1 MRLCSNYLSIIFF
14 HIFSIVSGLVSWCGA
29 PFNRYMILIFC
40 GVLLQCGVCYYSVVL
55 PVIDYHFNIVLHD
68 IDIVLL
74 QCGVWSYS
82 VVWCSL

>member
-1 MRLCSNYLSIIFF
+1 
-14 HIFSIVSGLVSWCGA
+14 
-29 PFNRYMILIFC
+29 MILIFC

>member
-1 MRLCSNYLSIIFF
+1 MCVCVVIICLKYFLTFLALC
-14 HIFSIVSGLVSWCGA
+14 LVLYRDVVLPVIGIYDIDILWCVIA
-29 PFNRYMILIFC
+29 
-40 GVLLQCGVCYYSVVL
+40 VCYYSVVL